1 MPAAEETTMVF
12 EVEIESRDG
21 ERAVKE
27 YETRTVRELA
37 RAIYRDLRSYPDFQ
51 LKGAWQ
57 KGEVRSR
64 VL

>member
-1 MPAAEETTMVF
+1 MVF
-12 EVEIESRDG
+12 EVEIQSRDG

-37 RAIYRDLRSYPDFQ
+37 RAIYRDLRGYPNFQ
-51 LKGAWQ
+51 LNGAWQ
-57 KGEVRSR
+57 KDEPRSR